1 MPGAKKNT
9 VQLVCRVDFN
19 VIDTLKSINPS
30 LVTRDTVTGK
40 IKFRHGA
47 LGRYI
52 QRLINEDIDK
62 REERKEKEGENDDDI
77 LDRFRT

>member
-1 MPGAKKNT
+1 MTRAKKNT
-9 VQLVCRVDFN
+9 VQVVCRVDFN
-19 VIDTLKSINPS
+19 VIDKLKSINPS
-30 LVTRDTVTGK
+30 LVTRDTVSNK

-52 QRLINEDIDK
+52 QRLIDEDITK
-62 REERKEKEGENDDDI
+62 REGQKTDEDI